1 MKKNVTNVQP
11 VLCNGKL
18 TELHP
23 GNGFLLNGRALVYD
37 EYQNGNAIIKD
48 TKQKDKIFV
57 YGFEG
62 LRRTLL
68 QFGYDL
74 KED

>member
-1 MKKNVTNVQP
+1 M
-11 VLCNGKL
+11 VLNNGKL

-62 LRRTLL
+62 
-68 QFGYDL
+68 
-74 KED
+74 